1 MAFPLFQPRYV
12 VNAANLPERFDD
24 CVAGKLVQL
33 ERHNRV
39 AALFLAENAHRGDV
53 YIRLGQAA
61 GDARNRARRVV
72 MADDERILLAGE
84 VHLQAVELLNH
95 HAPAADAGRAHGDR
109 FAAGSGDM
117 QDDGVRVRCA
127 QRNGSEAHLHPR
139 RGRHGKRVAQA
150 RVVHVHA
157 HQAADKRAVGAV
169 PLIRFFKR
177 AVQADFGPCR
187 RFAQQIARDAA
198 NARRSRRMR
207 R

>member
-1 MAFPLFQPRYV
+1 
-12 VNAANLPERFDD
+12 
-24 CVAGKLVQL
+24 
-33 ERHNRV
+33 
-39 AALFLAENAHRGDV
+39 
-53 YIRLGQAA
+53 
-61 GDARNRARRVV
+61 
-72 MADDERILLAGE
+72 MADDERVLLAGE

-109 FAAGSGDM
+109 FAACPGDM

-157 HQAADKRAVGAV
+157 HQAADERAVGAV
-169 PLIRFFKR
+169 SLIRFFKR
-177 AVQADFGPCR
+177 AVQADFGPRR

-207 R
+207 RRGADHHRADNIKKIHEDSSLANNDDAVIISARRRRNPAALDKKDGKRYNSQSRSNNSLKEGFPKRGRL